1 MPADPTTARLIG
13 AGPKAKRAVHDFY
26 ATPPECTEALI
37 RAEGSSL
44 LLRPVVEPCCGEGHI
59 SRVLRRYG
67 AEVESSDLIAR
78 GYGRGGVDFLKTRRQ
93 LICKAIV
100 TNPPFS
106 LAADMVRHAMHLRA
120 EKIAMLLK
128 LQFLETQQRAD
139 LMEECWQSHGY
150 SLVRV
155 HVFINRVA
163 LWKNGIPCK
172 GGMMALGWYVWEKTS
187 LPQPTLLNRIEVR

>member
-37 RAEGSSL
+37 RAESGL
-44 LLRPVVEPCCGEGHI
+44 LLRPIVEPCCGKGHI
-59 SRVLRRYG
+59 SRVLRHHG
-67 AEVESSDLIAR
+67 AEVESSDLIPR
-78 GYGRGGVDFLKTRRQ
+78 GYGRSRVDFLKVRKP
-93 LICKAIV
+93 LVCKAVV

-128 LQFLETQQRAD
+128 LQFLETAQRAD
-139 LMEECWQSHGY
+139 LIEQCWEAHGY
-150 SLVRV
+150 ALVRV
-155 HVFINRVA
+155 HVFVNRVA
-163 LWKNGIPCK
+163 LWRNGIPCK
-172 GGMMALGWYVWEKTS
+172 GGMLALGWYVWEKAS
-187 LPQPTLLNRIEVR
+187 SPQPTFLNRIEVR